1 MNVKVLHVVA
11 TPRSDVSNTL
21 RVSEALLDALGSQ
34 REDLQIETIDLYRHD
49 LPGVA
54 GENIENKYLLMG
66 GASLDDTQVQAW
78 KDIEDLIASFMA
90 ADLHVISAPMW
101 NFSVPYALKYYIDAI
116 VQPGYTFRYDE
127 QGRAIGMVEGKRM
140 ICITTRGGDY
150 SPGTPF
156 HAYDFQEPYLRAIFG
171 FIGITDIEFVNAQP
185 MDITPDLR
193 EKAIADAL
201 QRADDLA
208 PWAAS
213 SVDGAASATPSPAEL
228 KPAPLQP

>member
-1 MNVKVLHVVA
+1 MKVLHVVA
-11 TPRSDVSNTL
+11 SPRSDGSNTL
-21 RVSEALLDALGSQ
+21 RVSESFLDALESQ
-34 REDLQIETIDLYRHD
+34 REDLEIETIDLYNHD

-66 GASLDDTQVQAW
+66 GAALGDTQLPAW
-78 KDIEDLIASFMA
+78 KDIEDLIASFKD
-90 ADLHVISAPMW
+90 ADLHVISSPMW
-101 NFSVPYALKYYIDAI
+101 NFSIPYALKYYIDAI

-140 ICITTRGGDY
+140 VCITTRGGDY

-171 FIGITDIEFVNAQP
+171 FIGFTEMEFVNAQP
-185 MDITPDLR
+185 MDITPELR
-193 EKAIADAL
+193 EKAITEAL

-208 PWAAS
+208 SWAAS
-213 SVDGAASATPSPAEL
+213 APDGAEPATPSPPEL
-228 KPAPLQP
+228 KPEPLQP